1 MPEPTAFP
9 HLFSPFR
16 IKSLEIRNRIFS
28 TGHDTDLAR
37 GGLPTEELIAYH
49 WARARGGVGLIIVQV
64 VAVHPSARY
73 TTGVLSAG
81 SDDCIPAF
89 RRLFDAIHAEGAV
102 AFVQLFHP
110 GRELASRRD
119 GAVREAWGVSQSPS
133 ERFKVVPKV
142 MSEAEIADVVAGH
155 GAAARRLVEAG
166 ADGLEIVGS
175 HGYLPTQF
183 LSPAV
188 NLREDRYGGSPEN
201 RRRYMDE
208 TIAAIRAA
216 VPAETIL
223 GARFSGNE
231 YDAEGEDE
239 ETMFAVLR
247 DLAPSLDYLNVI
259 AGTSASVGGAV
270 HIVPPMTVENG
281 YMAPFAAKLK
291 QACGGTAILVAGRIN
306 QPQDADRI
314 IASSSADMCGMTRA
328 MIADPRMPAK
338 ARAGKTDEIRAC
350 IACNQACIGHAQLG
364 LSISCIQY
372 PESGRELR
380 FGARPRTRSPRRV
393 LVAGGGP
400 AGMKAASVA
409 ARAGHRV
416 TLWERGPRLGGQ
428 AVLAQSLPHREEFG
442 GIIDN
447 LRGEAERAGVEI
459 VTNKAFDEA
468 ACDAFA
474 PDAVILATGSRRWM
488 PPIESGEGIRIL
500 HHEDVLAGI
509 ETGAR
514 VVVHDWRAD
523 WVGIGVAERLASAG
537 AHVRLAVNGV
547 CAGISI
553 QNYVRDAGIARLHG
567 LGVEM
572 LPFTRLYGAEERT
585 VYLLHTAAQSPV
597 VLEDVDTLVVVPPNQ
612 ANVEPAAWLAASGVP
627 HRVIGDALAP
637 RTAEE
642 AVYEGLAL
650 TLELLEAL
658 ESR

>member
-1 MPEPTAFP
+1 MSKLFP

-37 GGLPTEELIAYH
+37 GGLPSDELIAYH
-49 WARARGGVGLIIVQV
+49 QARARGGVGLIIVQV

-73 TTGVLSAG
+73 TSEVLSAG

-89 RRLFDAIHAEGAV
+89 ARLFDAIHAEGA
-102 AFVQLFHP
+102 ACFVQLFHP

-119 GAVREAWGVSQSPS
+119 GVVREAWGVSQSPS

-166 ADGLEIVGS
+166 VDGVEIVGS
-175 HGYLPTQF
+175 HGYLPAQF

-201 RRRYMDE
+201 RRRYVDE
-208 TIAAIRAA
+208 VIAAIRAE
-216 VPAETIL
+216 VPPETIV
-223 GARFSGNE
+223 GARFSGDE

-239 ETMFAVLR
+239 EAMFAILR

-259 AGTSASVGGAV
+259 AGTSASAGGAV
-270 HIVPPMTVENG
+270 HIVPPMTVSNG

-291 QACGGTAILVAGRIN
+291 QACAGTAVLVAGRIN
-306 QPQDADRI
+306 QPQDAERI
-314 IASSSADMCGMTRA
+314 IASSSADLCGMTRA
-328 MIADPRMPAK
+328 MIADPAMPAK
-338 ARAGKTDEIRAC
+338 ARADKIDEIRAC

-364 LSISCIQY
+364 LPISCIQF

-380 FGARPRTRSPRRV
+380 YGTRPRAGTRRRI

-400 AGMKAASVA
+400 GGLKAASVA
-409 ARAGHRV
+409 AEIGHEV
-416 TLWERGPRLGGQ
+416 SLWERGPRLGGQ
-428 AVLAQSLPHREEFG
+428 AVLAQNLPHREEFG

-459 VTNKAFDEA
+459 LLNKTLDEA
-468 ACDAFA
+468 ACRAAA

-488 PPIESGEGIRIL
+488 PPIEGGEGVQIL
-500 HHEDVLAGI
+500 HHEEILGGA
-509 ETGAR
+509 ETGPR

-523 WVGIGVAERLASAG
+523 WIGIGMAERLAMSG

-547 CAGISI
+547 CPGFSI
-553 QNYVRDAGIARLHG
+553 QNYVRDAAIARLHK

-572 LPFTRLYGAEERT
+572 LPFMRLYGADEGT
-585 VYLLHTAAQSPV
+585 VYLLHTAAQEPV
-597 VLEDVDTLVVVPPNQ
+597 VLEEVDTLVVVAPNQ
-612 ANVEPAAWLAASGVP
+612 SNAEPAGWLGARGVP
-627 HRVIGDALAP
+627 HRIIGDALAP

-642 AVYEGLAL
+642 AVHEGLAL
-650 TLELLEAL
+650 TLELLEEL
-658 ESR
+658 ENR

>member
-9 HLFSPFR
+9 YLFSPFG

-37 GGLPTEELIAYH
+37 GGLPSEELIAYH
-49 WARARGGVGLIIVQV
+49 QARARGGVGLIIVQV

-73 TTGVLSAG
+73 TSEVLSAG

-89 RRLFDAIHAEGAV
+89 RRLFDAIHAEGAA

-175 HGYLPTQF
+175 HGYLPAQF
-183 LSPAV
+183 LSPVV
-188 NLREDRYGGSPEN
+188 NLRDDRYGGSPEN

-208 TIAAIRAA
+208 VIAVTRAA

-231 YDAEGEDE
+231 YDAEGQDEDA
-239 ETMFAVLR
+239 MFAVLR

-259 AGTSASVGGAV
+259 AGTSASAGGAV

-306 QPQDADRI
+306 QPQDAERV

-364 LSISCIQY
+364 LPISCIQY
-372 PESGRELR
+372 PESGRERR
-380 FGARPRTRSPRRV
+380 FGTRPRTAKPRRI

-400 AGMKAASVA
+400 AGLKAASVA
-409 ARAGHRV
+409 AEIGHRV
-416 TLWERGPRLGGQ
+416 TLWESGPRLGGQ
-428 AVLAQSLPHREEFG
+428 AALAQNLPHREEFG

-459 VTNKAFDEA
+459 STNKTLDQA
-468 ACDAFA
+468 ACDTFA

-488 PPIESGEGIRIL
+488 PPIEGGEGIRIL
-500 HHEDVLAGI
+500 HHEDILAGA
-509 ETGAR
+509 ETGSR

-523 WVGIGVAERLASAG
+523 WVGIGIAERLASAG

-547 CAGISI
+547 CPGISI
-553 QNYVRDAGIARLHG
+553 QNYVRDAGIARLHA

-572 LPFTRLYGAEERT
+572 LPFMRLYGAEEGT
-585 VYLLHTAAQSPV
+585 VYLLHTAAQTPV
-597 VLEDVDTLVVVPPNQ
+597 VLEAVDTVVVVPPNQ
-612 ANVEPAAWLAASGVP
+612 SNAEPAAWLAASGLP

-637 RTAEE
+637 RTVEE
-642 AVYEGLAL
+642 AVYEGLTL
-650 TLELLEAL
+650 TLELSEELE
-658 ESR
+658 RR